1 MSCTCSQ
8 AAHSQAA
15 ALARRRAC
23 ASHALPLPF
32 AGEFL
37 RQRRAGVAAAAAD
50 DGGGVLAF
58 LKGVQAGLPVIGLVS
73 RLAAPGGGVEAGK
86 LGYQEYT
93 RACFERDTEE
103 SRAFGFAVAEL
114 SRTRKLVRAAQAARL
129 HEARSRPRPVSL
141 PPQNSRIMFVCW
153 AVAQGAGVVA
163 EDVVRLRAVYRS
175 PQALSR
181 ARAAVSD
188 QAGLRASEHQELRPG
203 VRDLPLRGGV
213 GRGSE
218 AEGAAVAASAAAAA
232 RGALR
237 ARRRLPAQ
245 PAAPEGGRGARRG
258 GGGLCERDS
267 QRLVIRIS

>member
-1 MSCTCSQ
+1 MSCACPQ

-32 AGEFL
+32 AGEA
-37 RQRRAGVAAAAAD
+37 RQRRAGVASAAAD

-114 SRTRKLVRAAQAARL
+114 SRTRKLVRAAAQAARL
-129 HEARSRPRPVSL
+129 REAPVVAAAVSL
-141 PPQNSRIMFVCW
+141 PAPELAHHVRLLGG
-153 AVAQGAGVVA
+153 GAG
-163 EDVVRLRAVYRS
+163 R
-175 PQALSR
+175 
-181 ARAAVSD
+181 
-188 QAGLRASEHQELRPG
+188 
-203 VRDLPLRGGV
+203 
-213 GRGSE
+213 
-218 AEGAAVAASAAAAA
+218 
-232 RGALR
+232 
-237 ARRRLPAQ
+237 
-245 PAAPEGGRGARRG
+245 RRG
-258 GGGLCERDS
+258 GGGCGASAR
-267 QRLVIRIS
+267 VIPVAARR